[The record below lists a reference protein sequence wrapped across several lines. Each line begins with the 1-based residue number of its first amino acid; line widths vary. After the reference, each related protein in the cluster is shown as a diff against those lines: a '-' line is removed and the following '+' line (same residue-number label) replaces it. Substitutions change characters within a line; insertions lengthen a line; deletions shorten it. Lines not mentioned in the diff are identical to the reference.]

1 MNHRWGWRTGAAVL
15 AMLALGMAWGRPG
28 EVRVGQ
34 LPEALKQVWER
45 TKPEMTDRS
54 ACAAAFDGSDAQR
67 MTLQCSVHIRMKAEG
82 ERRALSRCE
91 DKRQE
96 LGIRSPCRFVVE

>member
-1 MNHRWGWRTGAAVL
+1 MTDHGCRRGVALVALLAFGVAWAGTGQVQ
-15 AMLALGMAWGRPG
+15 
-28 EVRVGQ
+28 VGQ

-54 ACAAAFDGSDAQR
+54 ACAAAFDGNDGQR
-67 MTLQCSVHIRMKAEG
+67 MTLQCSVHIRMRAEG
-82 ERRALSRCE
+82 ERRALRRCE

-96 LGIRSPCRFVVE
+96 LGIRGPCRFVVE

>member
-1 MNHRWGWRTGAAVL
+1 MTGQNRWGACMAL
-15 AMLALGMAWGRPG
+15 AAMLAVAGAWANTGQ
-28 EVRVGQ
+28 VQVAQ

-54 ACAAAFDGSDAQR
+54 ACAAAFDGNDGQR
-67 MTLQCSVHIRMKAEG
+67 MTLQCSVHIRMRAEG
-82 ERRALSRCE
+82 ERRALRRCE

-96 LGIRSPCRFVVE
+96 LGIRNPCRFVVE